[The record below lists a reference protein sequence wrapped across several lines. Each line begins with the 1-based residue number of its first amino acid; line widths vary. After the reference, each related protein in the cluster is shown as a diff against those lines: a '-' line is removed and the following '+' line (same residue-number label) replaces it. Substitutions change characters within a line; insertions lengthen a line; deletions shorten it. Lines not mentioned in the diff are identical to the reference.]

1 MDIATQLPAFWFV
14 PLPKRTELALLG
26 ADRTA
31 ILHNFCTQDIKKLA
45 PGQGA
50 EAFITTHQGKTL
62 GFVNVLVSPEELLL
76 DTVPGQAEVIR
87 QHLDRFIISEQ
98 VNFEDRSAGLLV
110 YWVGGTDGAER
121 LASFL
126 GVQLPQNPLQHEQIP
141 WQSCSLKVVCG
152 RKAELPYW
160 FVMIPSAKA
169 NEFRNMLAESKAT
182 ELSAEMLTQFRL
194 LANLP
199 EFGSEV
205 LNDNLP
211 QEIDRDAL
219 TISFKKGCY
228 LGQETVARLDALGHV
243 NRVLRRIRFAKPTA
257 EPTSADL
264 FVGDKQAGKVLT
276 ATKPFAH
283 GEVWAFAMVK
293 RLNAK
298 PGTELSSA
306 VGQAIVY

>member
-1 MDIATQLPAFWFV
+1 MDIATQLPAFWFA
-14 PLPKRTELALLG
+14 PLPGRTELALRG

-31 ILHNFCTQDIKKLA
+31 ILHNFCTQDIKKLS

-62 GFVNVLVSPEELLL
+62 GFVSVLVSADELLL

-98 VNFEDRSAGLLV
+98 VNFEDRSTELSV
-110 YWVGGTDGAER
+110 YWVGGTDGAEK
-121 LASFL
+121 LASLL
-126 GVQLPQNPLQHEQIP
+126 GVPVPQNPLQHEQIP
-141 WQSCSLKVVCG
+141 WQSSSLKVVCG

-160 FVMIPSAKA
+160 IVMIPAERA
-169 NEFRNMLAESKAT
+169 AEFSSKLAEAGAS

-199 EFGSEV
+199 DFGSEV
-205 LNDNLP
+205 LDENLP
-211 QEIDRDAL
+211 QEIDRDSL

-257 EPTSADL
+257 EPTNSEL
-264 FVGDKQAGKVLT
+264 FVGEKPAGKVLT
-276 ATKPFAH
+276 AAQSFAN

-298 PGTELSSA
+298 PGTELLSA
-306 VGQAIVY
+306 SGPAFVL